1 MTDATSN
8 GARMDGAGDAGT
20 DGIPGTLSA
29 FDRAKML
36 LEPAIEL
43 FGDGGTDRFS
53 VMAQADEIASAC
65 NVRSADFVAGRR
77 SR

>member
-29 FDRAKML
+29 FDRAKMCWSPQL
-36 LEPAIEL
+36 RCSATAEP
-43 FGDGGTDRFS
+43 T
-53 VMAQADEIASAC
+53 ASA
-65 NVRSADFVAGRR
+65 
-77 SR
+77 